1 MEIQKLKD
9 SLTINEQLFQDR
21 LLKMDS
27 EHIQKMEELEET
39 LETKDKELFDERERH
54 HVELVNYDMILI
66 TRVCS
71 NELF

>member
-27 EHIQKMEELEET
+27 EHIQKIEET